1 MDKYRQS
8 VFPFVILTVII
19 IYTYTLFDGMP
30 YLGFY
35 YSYRDEITSIFVP
48 EAEIL
53 MGGRIRKVG
62 GVEWGDLK
70 RATLSPLFEGLEPGD
85 LVQMTIEK
93 DGRLMDIAWTL
104 PLDTTNELA
113 ARVRSTWWLPFVFWL
128 AGTVTWFAIRPRNRV
143 WELLVAFNMLIA
155 VYLSG
160 LNGPSLGNRVFSVPV
175 VRVLGCLTLPIFLH
189 LHWEFPKSLAPL
201 PGRGVRIVYIISLVV
216 GILTAV
222 NLLPTGTFIAFSV
235 FAVIGSI
242 LIMGA
247 KLFLQPKMKRNNGF
261 ILVVF
266 LLIFLPPLGTTIAY
280 AYLNEPLDY
289 IGFIGSYFAM
299 PALPSAY
306 FLIAFQPQMYGRRMQ
321 RQIRWIYLALVFICS
336 LLISALLTFLDEQSL
351 TLSLASVVIFMGA
364 VALLSFSIVLI
375 PMLSVMGYSERTNFE
390 LQYFST
396 GLKPRSNYLLT
407 PYLFLIVFGVFSS
420 FLIMLVIRAVDLSL
434 RDIEII
440 LVTGFVVASL
450 TLVIYPWFR
459 RLVEFRLYG
468 VSQNQRELTE
478 SFARRIT
485 TTLSLTDLSNLL
497 EREILPNLLVRQSSL
512 HYLNE
517 SGTMHTLLN
526 FGVPESGS
534 INLDELI
541 PLFPA
546 GDHSRLVLKNPIK
559 GIFPEW
565 VKIVFPLR
573 MSGKLIGVW
582 MLGQHDPDDEYSQ
595 SELST
600 LQTISNQTA
609 IALSNILKT
618 VQLHA
623 HYQADIDREEATRVE
638 IARGLHDQV
647 LNQLAS
653 LAMQITSGSSQDEL
667 IQSYEKVKV
676 NLRELIARLRPSIL
690 DFGLSHAIHD
700 LSTHL
705 MDTYSGT
712 RILVDLP
719 YQSPRYDPHVENHV
733 YTIILQVCENALRH
747 ADANQINIS
756 GSFEEGLINV
766 SVYDDGIGFNFK
778 EINYTELIENR
789 RFGLVGIQER
799 ADLIHATLVIDSA
812 PGAGTRILLRWENK
826 ND

>member
-266 LLIFLPPLGTTIAY
+266 LG
-280 AYLNEPLDY
+280 
-289 IGFIGSYFAM
+289 
-299 PALPSAY
+299 AL
-306 FLIAFQPQMYGRRMQ
+306 FQPQGRAWGAAFWKLFSGEGWPFAPESVIGRVLHVGDPAYAWFDAAGEPTRAMVQ
-321 RQIRWIYLALVFICS
+321 DLTRLLLVLVFAACF
-336 LLISALLTFLDEQSL
+336 FLVWK
-351 TLSLASVVIFMGA
+351 AW
-364 VALLSFSIVLI
+364 
-375 PMLSVMGYSERTNFE
+375 R
-390 LQYFST
+390 
-396 GLKPRSNYLLT
+396 LK
-407 PYLFLIVFGVFSS
+407 
-420 FLIMLVIRAVDLSL
+420 
-434 RDIEII
+434 
-440 LVTGFVVASL
+440 
-450 TLVIYPWFR
+450 
-459 RLVEFRLYG
+459 
-468 VSQNQRELTE
+468 
-478 SFARRIT
+478 ARR
-485 TTLSLTDLSNLL
+485 
-497 EREILPNLLVRQSSL
+497 
-512 HYLNE
+512 
-517 SGTMHTLLN
+517 
-526 FGVPESGS
+526 
-534 INLDELI
+534 
-541 PLFPA
+541 
-546 GDHSRLVLKNPIK
+546 
-559 GIFPEW
+559 
-565 VKIVFPLR
+565 
-573 MSGKLIGVW
+573 
-582 MLGQHDPDDEYSQ
+582 
-595 SELST
+595 
-600 LQTISNQTA
+600 
-609 IALSNILKT
+609 
-618 VQLHA
+618 
-623 HYQADIDREEATRVE
+623 
-638 IARGLHDQV
+638 
-647 LNQLAS
+647 
-653 LAMQITSGSSQDEL
+653 
-667 IQSYEKVKV
+667 
-676 NLRELIARLRPSIL
+676 
-690 DFGLSHAIHD
+690 
-700 LSTHL
+700 
-705 MDTYSGT
+705 
-712 RILVDLP
+712 
-719 YQSPRYDPHVENHV
+719 
-733 YTIILQVCENALRH
+733 
-747 ADANQINIS
+747 DA
-756 GSFEEGLINV
+756 
-766 SVYDDGIGFNFK
+766 
-778 EINYTELIENR
+778 
-789 RFGLVGIQER
+789 
-799 ADLIHATLVIDSA
+799 
-812 PGAGTRILLRWENK
+812 
-826 ND
+826 